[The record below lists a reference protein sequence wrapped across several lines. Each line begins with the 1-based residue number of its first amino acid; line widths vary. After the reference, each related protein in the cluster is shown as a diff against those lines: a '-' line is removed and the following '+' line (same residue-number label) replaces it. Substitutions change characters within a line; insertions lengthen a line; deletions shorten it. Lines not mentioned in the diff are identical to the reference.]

1 MAGSW
6 EGIVAVYPTEFQ
18 APAAY
23 EAVDPPV
30 FLGLDPLLLALLVA
44 LVAMAAFVGW
54 YLGRQHA
61 PDRHA
66 EEAAEAIHKAIL
78 KTTEAAL
85 SASSRDLYAKAEAL
99 RDRIRDLLG
108 PVMVLGKGVASPFG
122 ALEAALAGKPGTASP
137 TPAPTPA
144 TPAPSTPGSSCDC
157 GAKGDSARC
166 KCGAAAAAV
175 SQVTII
181 NGPVPTP
188 LPPAPPPPPPPPPP
202 PAMTREEQ
210 IDALSRAV
218 RVFHDYW
225 SQKNARIEEMRKARE
240 ALGRHP

>member
-1 MAGSW
+1 M
-6 EGIVAVYPTEFQ
+6 AVYPTEFQ

-23 EAVDPPV
+23 EAVDSPV
-30 FLGLDPLLLALLVA
+30 FLGVDPMLLALLVA
-44 LVAMAAFVGW
+44 FVAMAAFVGW
-54 YLGRQHA
+54 YLGRLYA

-78 KTTEAAL
+78 KATEAAL

-122 ALEAALAGKPGTASP
+122 ALEAALAGKPGAASP

-144 TPAPSTPGSSCDC
+144 APAPSTPGSSCDC

-166 KCGAAAAAV
+166 KCGAAAAV

-181 NGPVPTP
+181 NGPI
-188 LPPAPPPPPPPPPP
+188 PPAPTPPPPPPPSPPSV
-202 PAMTREEQ
+202 MTREEQ

-225 SQKNARIEEMRKARE
+225 SHKDARIEEMRKARE